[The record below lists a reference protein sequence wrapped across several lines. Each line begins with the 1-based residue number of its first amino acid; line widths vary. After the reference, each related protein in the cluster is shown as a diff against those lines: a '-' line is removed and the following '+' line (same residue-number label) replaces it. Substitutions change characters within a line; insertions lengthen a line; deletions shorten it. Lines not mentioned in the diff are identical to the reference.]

1 VKRTALLKEIRAY
14 AADIGAEAEFTEG
27 GRHTKVVVGDRR
39 SVIPRHNE
47 INELTVK
54 SIRKQLGMD
63 GE

>member
-1 VKRTALLKEIRAY
+1 MKRKALLREIRSY
-14 AADIGAEAEFTEG
+14 AADIGAEVELTEG
-27 GRHTKVVVGDRR
+27 GSHTKVVVGRRR
-39 SVIPRHNE
+39 SVIPRHSE